1 MQSIEIFETR
11 CRSVEYRRVDYTG
24 VANGQMRVGGRFGH
38 YVGLDT
44 VNADVHVD
52 VGGAGGVGAGCVD
65 AAVLSDG
72 FESVCVAGV
81 AKLESA
87 GGDDVGGGG
96 RQQQQSSC
104 GVCFFLAGTAAQLPE
119 RFASLTGFVLFSS
132 CRLDVA
138 ASPAVTAMLALTARP
153 AVQARSA
160 VTAWP
165 AVSAM
170 PAVAAGA
177 GCGAKVD

>member
-1 MQSIEIFETR
+1 MG

-38 YVGLDT
+38 YVGFDN
-44 VNADVHVD
+44 VAADVHVD

-65 AAVLSDG
+65 AADLSDG
-72 FESVCVAGV
+72 FESVEVVGV

-96 RQQQQSSC
+96 GRKTAAIELR
-104 GVCFFLAGTAAQLPE
+104 VCFILAGTAAQPPE
-119 RFASLTGFVLFSS
+119 RVASPTGFVLFRSS
-132 CRLDVA
+132 GLDV
-138 ASPAVTAMLALTARP
+138 TARP
-153 AVQARSA
+153 AVTARLAVTARPAVKARSS